1 MGLRFHKT
9 IKLGPININLS
20 KSGVGFSVGTK
31 GARVGRTAKGN
42 IRTSVGIPG
51 TGISYVKE
59 TSGKKKTTKKSS
71 TKTETKKSNSLEDF
85 NISDLLK

>member
-9 IKLGPININLS
+9 IKMGPLNINLS

-42 IRTSVGIPG
+42 IRTTVGIPG

-59 TSGKKKTTKKSS
+59 TSGKKKNTTSSKKTTKKDSI
-71 TKTETKKSNSLEDF
+71 TDL

>member
-9 IKLGPININLS
+9 IKIGPLNINLS
-20 KSGVGFSVGTK
+20 KSGVGFSVGTR

-42 IRTSVGIPG
+42 VRTTLGIPG

-59 TSGKKKTTKKSS
+59 TSGKKNNKKTTSKKTTKTTKSD
-71 TKTETKKSNSLEDF
+71 DF

>member
-51 TGISYVKE
+51 TGISYVTEK
-59 TSGKKKTTKKSS
+59 SIKKKK
-71 TKTETKKSNSLEDF
+71 
-85 NISDLLK
+85 

>member
-51 TGISYVKE
+51 TGISYVTEKN
-59 TSGKKKTTKKSS
+59 TKKKK
-71 TKTETKKSNSLEDF
+71 
-85 NISDLLK
+85 

>member
-51 TGISYVKE
+51 TGISYVTEK
-59 TSGKKKTTKKSS
+59 S
-71 TKTETKKSNSLEDF
+71 TKRKNNS
-85 NISDLLK
+85 

>member
-9 IKLGPININLS
+9 IKLGPLNINLS

-42 IRTSVGIPG
+42 YRTTLGIPG

-59 TSGKKKTTKKSS
+59 TSGKKKNTKKTSTS
-71 TKTETKKSNSLEDF
+71 TKTKKSNSSDDF

>member
-51 TGISYVKE
+51 TGISYVTEKG
-59 TSGKKKTTKKSS
+59 TKKKK
-71 TKTETKKSNSLEDF
+71 
-85 NISDLLK
+85 